1 MATITKA
8 EFDALPESLKTKFKA
23 EGDGF
28 SLVEEDVE
36 GLKKSKAEILKE
48 KKDLQDRLTELEK
61 FKQDHEQAASALDEE
76 QKRKAGDFEALE
88 KKLRD
93 RITEV
98 EAESSNKVGS
108 MLQTLKTER
117 LKNLLIEKGVLPD
130 RANYALADISD
141 QFDLDEG
148 LSLKLK
154 SGIGD
159 AGEIDSAINGLKT
172 KAAFLFAAS
181 GASGSGASGSG
192 ANSGSAQT
200 MPKSQWDSLDVQAQA
215 AFIKGGGSLSQ

>member
-1 MATITKA
+1 
-8 EFDALPESLKTKFKA
+8 
-23 EGDGF
+23 
-28 SLVEEDVE
+28 
-36 GLKKSKAEILKE
+36 
-48 KKDLQDRLTELEK
+48 
-61 FKQDHEQAASALDEE
+61 
-76 QKRKAGDFEALE
+76 
-88 KKLRD
+88 
-93 RITEV
+93 
-98 EAESSNKVGS
+98 
-108 MLQTLKTER
+108 
-117 LKNLLIEKGVLPD
+117 
-130 RANYALADISD
+130 
-141 QFDLDEG
+141 
-148 LSLKLK
+148 LK